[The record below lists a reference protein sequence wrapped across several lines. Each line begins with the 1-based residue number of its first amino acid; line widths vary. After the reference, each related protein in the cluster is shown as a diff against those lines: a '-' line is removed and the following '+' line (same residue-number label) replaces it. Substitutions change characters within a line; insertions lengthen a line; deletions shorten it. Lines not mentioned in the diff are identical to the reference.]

1 MGAKR
6 ASSICSRNIQ
16 LRLANESIAMSKRRY
31 SLAVQMLLPPD
42 YRNDKGFI
50 GDLRVLRSLE
60 FDAVELNI
68 RDPERVQPDDLR
80 RFLSDFGLTLT
91 MFASGATAKA
101 QNLSLAS
108 TDHAERKRAI
118 EHTKGFLAFAS
129 EMGAGVIAGFLKGT
143 MAQTSEAHR
152 LKLVESIA
160 ELAPV
165 ASRYK
170 TPLQIE
176 AINRFES
183 PLGRSLDE
191 TYELIRGCDHE
202 YLWILPDTWHM
213 NIEESNMDAA
223 IVRHRGHFGSF
234 HLSDNNRF
242 FPGFGGI
249 DFKRIIGVLE
259 ACGYA
264 GMLAIEGNI
273 KTSFA
278 DDIKASASFLD
289 PILRA

>member
-1 MGAKR
+1 
-6 ASSICSRNIQ
+6 
-16 LRLANESIAMSKRRY
+16 MSKRRY
-31 SLAVQMLLPPD
+31 FLAVQMLLPPD
-42 YRNDKGFI
+42 YRNDRNFI
-50 GDLRVLRSLE
+50 DDLSVLRSLE
-60 FDAVELNI
+60 FDGVELNI
-68 RDPERVQPDDLR
+68 RDPERVQPDELK
-80 RFLSDFGLTLT
+80 RFLADFGLTLS

-101 QNLSLAS
+101 LNLSLAS
-108 TDHAERKRAI
+108 TDEAERKRAVAY
-118 EHTKGFLAFAS
+118 TSGFLEFAAGF
-129 EMGAGVIAGFLKGT
+129 GAGVIAGFLKGPVT
-143 MAQTSEAHR
+143 HASEAHR

-165 ASRYK
+165 SARRK

-191 TYELIRGCDHE
+191 TYDLVKGCAHK

-213 NIEESNMDAA
+213 NIEETNTEAA

-242 FPGFGGI
+242 FPGLGGI

-264 GMLAIEGNI
+264 GKLAIEGNI
-273 KTSFA
+273 RTSFA
-278 DDIKASASFLD
+278 EDIKASARFLD
-289 PILRA
+289 PILCP